1 MKKHACECHYIN
13 LGQVGNYFETLGI
26 VFGFCLVR
34 GSHCMRVL
42 IQWRLETVIVAVAA
56 FVADQFGEM
65 LTGGPP
71 VLFHVVW
78 VKNHPAVLRYCSVL

>member
-1 MKKHACECHYIN
+1 
-13 LGQVGNYFETLGI
+13 
-26 VFGFCLVR
+26 
-34 GSHCMRVL
+34 MRVL
-42 IQWRLETVIVAVAA
+42 IQWRLEMVIVAVAA